1 MATGEKARGTK
12 TGRAQVDDDPGP
24 ALLREL
30 FAIAPMLNRL
40 AVEGRAQH
48 RLSEPRARVLR
59 ILRDDGPAM
68 MKDLSRALAITPR
81 AVTAL
86 VDRLEADALVRR
98 REHPHDRRVTV
109 VELTPSG
116 NRLVTTMR
124 TGYRQFARELF
135 DGLSER
141 DLGTGRRVLDQVRE
155 RLEARQPG

>member
-1 MATGEKARGTK
+1 MARGEQARETK
-12 TGRAQVDDDPGP
+12 TGGAPVDDDPGA

-48 RLSEPRARVLR
+48 RVSEPRARLLR
-59 ILRDDGPAM
+59 VLRDDGPAM

-86 VDRLEADALVRR
+86 VDRLEADGLVRR
-98 REHPHDRRVTV
+98 RAHPHDRRATV
-109 VELTPSG
+109 VELTASG

-135 DGLSER
+135 EGLSER

-155 RLEARQPG
+155 RLEARHPG